1 MISVEGLT
9 KKYGRNVAVDD
20 LSFSVENGILFA
32 FLGTNGAGKS
42 TTISCMTTL
51 LAFNSGRITINDKEV
66 GRRDGEIR
74 SDIGI
79 VFQQSLLDPRL
90 TVRENLESR
99 ALFYGVSRRRS
110 NVSTFA

>member
-51 LAFNSGRITINDKEV
+51 LALQ
-66 GRRDGEIR
+66 RDR
-74 SDIGI
+74 KS
-79 VFQQSLLDPRL
+79 V
-90 TVRENLESR
+90 V
-99 ALFYGVSRRRS
+99 
-110 NVSTFA
+110 